1 MIKSLKEKFGS
12 GTYEQAHETVI
23 SYVNETCRNILDNT
37 AVFKKDEKG
46 VRGFKGFLASLDI
59 TEV

>member
-1 MIKSLKEKFGS
+1 M
-12 GTYEQAHETVI
+12 I

>member
-37 AVFKKDEKG
+37 AVFKKTK
-46 VRGFKGFLASLDI
+46 RASEGSRAFWQAWI
-59 TEV
+59 